1 MKISNNCIELVKKY
15 EGCKLTA
22 YKCPAGVWTIG
33 FGHTG
38 KVNGVPVGSGM
49 KITQA
54 EAVNILK
61 QDLERFEAKVQ
72 KYDSKYHWNQNE
84 FDALTSFAFN
94 VGSIDQLTGMGV
106 RNRNEIAAAIT
117 RYSKA
122 NGETLPGLLRR
133 REEEKALFIKP
144 VKKVDDEMIE
154 KSKMII
160 NGKTVE
166 VERILKNGTNYVKV
180 RDVAN
185 ALGLEI
191 SAQGNIPVLKTK

>member
-33 FGHTG
+33 YGHTG

-117 RYSKA
+117 RYCKA

-133 REEEKALFIKP
+133 RQEEKALFCKP
-144 VKKVDDEMIE
+144 VTKVDDEMIE